1 MRNSMKS
8 ILAALVLATPLAL
21 ASCEGALDDVLGE
34 WSRPIP
40 GNNNNTNTT
49 PSTTIEYVEYTVSGT
64 TASPSTKSLAEGEY
78 TAIASGLTSLSADKP
93 YVVNDDITLDG
104 NVTLT
109 GDAKI
114 ILCDGKTLTIN
125 GYLGEAPAAPTHSL
139 LIYGQT
145 GQTGKLIVKTTDGN
159 YPIRVYDL
167 KIHGGDI
174 SSKDV
179 GTGND
184 TQGIYTEHDFDIY
197 NGKIEAFGTMEGVM
211 VNVGG
216 TLTTYGGSLE
226 ATTSVSSWSAGQ
238 GSVAIMGTIIMNGG
252 AITATGGDAT
262 ATSTKA
268 GGDAIDGTLTVNGG
282 TLTATGGAGDGTGY
296 GGAGIAGIATF
307 DGGTITAKGIENS
320 AINPSGAININNGIT
335 SVTLI
340 STAATANPASSTNWI
355 ALGSGSLSFGGT
367 DISGGWVSTSFADP
381 EASHQYST
389 TTIAV
394 ERDGT
399 SLILTKYVAP

>member
-1 MRNSMKS
+1 MKHS
-8 ILAALVLATPLAL
+8 IKFNLTGGVILFCLAMCLT
-21 ASCEGALDDVLGE
+21 SCEGALDDVLGE
-34 WSRPIP
+34 WSRPTP
-40 GNNNNTNTT
+40 GNNTNTNTT

-125 GYLGEAPAAPTHSL
+125 GYLGESTFPQTYSL
-139 LIYGQT
+139 SIYGQS
-145 GQTGKLIVKTTDGN
+145 GQTGKLIVKTTDGS
-159 YPIRVYDL
+159 YPIMVYDL
-167 KIHGGDI
+167 KVHGGDI

-238 GSVAIMGTIIMNGG
+238 GSVAIMGTIIMNSG

-282 TLTATGGAGDGTGY
+282 TLTATGGAGDAPGADGQGVSAGTFITIGTAVTY
-296 GGAGIAGIATF
+296 YENSTGSPSTDGGATTHSAGDSPF
-307 DGGTITAKGIENS
+307 NC
-320 AINPSGAININNGIT
+320 
-335 SVTLI
+335 
-340 STAATANPASSTNWI
+340 
-355 ALGSGSLSFGGT
+355 
-367 DISGGWVSTSFADP
+367 AD
-381 EASHQYST
+381 
-389 TTIAV
+389 
-394 ERDGT
+394 
-399 SLILTKYVAP
+399 KYVEIK